1 VFVLVVVG
9 EGWRVVEVGE
19 EKEKVS
25 GVLG

>member
-1 VFVLVVVG
+1 LVVVVG